1 MNRTL
6 GTLLATSALLLAAAC
21 GEDTAGDDTRAED
34 SSASA
39 SSSTPPAGDGSV
51 EFTEVAILHD
61 TAAGGEVSTEPV
73 PLDDQQ
79 AVDAFVA
86 GLDSDKLAGE
96 VQDAVDG
103 ADPAEGQV
111 LVGSVVSIGCD
122 VPPGVAVHRGDS
134 GVEITPLKVPSP
146 QKECFAPVTTVALVT
161 VDAGAL

>member
-1 MNRTL
+1 MKRTL

-21 GEDTAGDDTRAED
+21 GEDTGGDDTRAED
-34 SSASA
+34 TSASA
-39 SSSTPPAGDGSV
+39 SSTPQGGDDGV
-51 EFTEVAILHD
+51 AFTEVAILHD

-73 PLDDQQ
+73 PLDDQE

-103 ADPAEGQV
+103 ADPAGGQV

-122 VPPGVAVHRGDS
+122 VPPGVAVQRTDS

>member
-1 MNRTL
+1 MKRTL
-6 GTLLATSALLLAAAC
+6 GTLLATTALLLAAAC
-21 GEDTAGDDTRAED
+21 GEDTGNDDTRAED
-34 SSASA
+34 TSASA
-39 SSSTPPAGDGSV
+39 SSSPSSGHGSV

-96 VQDAVDG
+96 VQDAADG
-103 ADPAEGQV
+103 AQPAAGQV

-122 VPPGVAVHRGDS
+122 VPPGVAVHRTDA
-134 GVEITPLKVPSP
+134 GVEITPLKVASP

-161 VDAGAL
+161 VDEAAL